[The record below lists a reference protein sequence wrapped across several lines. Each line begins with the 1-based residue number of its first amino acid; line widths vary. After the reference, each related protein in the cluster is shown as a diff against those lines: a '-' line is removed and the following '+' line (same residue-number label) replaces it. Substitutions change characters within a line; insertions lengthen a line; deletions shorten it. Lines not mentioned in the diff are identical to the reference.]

1 MTIDHRTR
9 HQRLR
14 AMSPRLRNRLILLAI
29 LSPFVLF
36 FLAGRYLINPWEL
49 PRVNKGQLIIP
60 HVQIAAL
67 ALTDGNGAP
76 YDAKDTAGK
85 WSLLYIAGA
94 HCDTACKN
102 GLYYQMRQVRRTLG
116 DDAPRVRRIVVLT
129 STPDAGLRQFLDD
142 NVAGMVEVHG
152 QQSIL
157 REALAPVYKPKPSTP
172 VGDIFVVSPDGQ
184 IFLRYP
190 THEDMDA
197 TLKEAENIRLD
208 LTRTLK
214 GSLI

>member
-1 MTIDHRTR
+1 
-9 HQRLR
+9 
-14 AMSPRLRNRLILLAI
+14 MSPRLRNRLILLAI

-67 ALTDGNGAP
+67 ALTDDNGEP

-129 STPDAGLRQFLDD
+129 STPDAGLRQFLDN

-152 QQSIL
+152 ERSTL

-190 THEDMDA
+190 THDDMDA

>member
-1 MTIDHRTR
+1 
-9 HQRLR
+9 
-14 AMSPRLRNRLILLAI
+14 MSPRLRNRLILLAI
-29 LSPFVLF
+29 ISPFVLF

-60 HVQIAAL
+60 HVQIATL
-67 ALTDGNGAP
+67 ALTDANGAP
-76 YDAKDTAGK
+76 YDAKNTTGK

-152 QQSIL
+152 KQSTL

-190 THEDMDA
+190 THDDMDA